1 MESFKNNKTMIRDIS
16 KKIIVNLVIVVVN
29 DTIIQTKKQNGKKV

>member
-1 MESFKNNKTMIRDIS
+1 MIRDIS
-16 KKIIVNLVIVVVN
+16 KKIIVNLVIVIVN

>member
-1 MESFKNNKTMIRDIS
+1 METFKNNKTMIRDIS
-16 KKIIVNLVIVVVN
+16 KKIIVNLVIVVVT